1 MLGRME
7 DALEAS
13 QPEEQHGF
21 RQGRRIEEHLLTANV
36 CLQKTLAA
44 NTPLWIISLDLSRAF
59 DKVDWNALWT
69 ALGRHGISE
78 HLIWIL
84 QCVYFGQTGVVRE
97 HDTDS
102 CGFNIRGGVR
112 QGCVLSPRL
121 FSSVLEMAL
130 SSWRAKMEAEG
141 LSLEDGLKPLLD
153 LRFADDILVFC
164 TTLDKACLL
173 LDELVASLAQVGL
186 TLNLKKTKILT
197 TQAQPPQQLQ
207 TRGDVLDLV
216 STHKWPGCLLHAGG
230 CHDADIDFH
239 LQAALRAFNANR
251 WILIDRHV
259 SLATR
264 LRYFDTIMQDFMPR
278 P

>member
-1 MLGRME
+1 M
-7 DALEAS
+7 
-13 QPEEQHGF
+13 
-21 RQGRRIEEHLLTANV
+21 
-36 CLQKTLAA
+36 
-44 NTPLWIISLDLSRAF
+44 
-59 DKVDWNALWT
+59 
-69 ALGRHGISE
+69 
-78 HLIWIL
+78 
-84 QCVYFGQTGVVRE
+84 QTGVVRE

-102 CGFNIRGGVR
+102 CGFNVRGGVR

-121 FSSVLEMAL
+121 FSSVLAMAL

-153 LRFADDILVFC
+153 LRFADDIVLFC
-164 TTLDKACLL
+164 TTLDKTCLL

-197 TQAQPPQQLQ
+197 TQAQPPPQLQ
-207 TRGDVLDLV
+207 THGGVTVDVLDRV
-216 STHKWPGCLLHAGG
+216 STYKWLGCLLHAGG

-251 WILIDRHV
+251 WILTDRHV

-264 LRYFDTIMQDFMPR
+264 LRYFNTIITPMACLQVIGRFFKKDLNKIDMTFVNCFGAWSAHQLPLTGHGLGMKSCMTGTHGLYNLLNSIR
-278 P
+278 